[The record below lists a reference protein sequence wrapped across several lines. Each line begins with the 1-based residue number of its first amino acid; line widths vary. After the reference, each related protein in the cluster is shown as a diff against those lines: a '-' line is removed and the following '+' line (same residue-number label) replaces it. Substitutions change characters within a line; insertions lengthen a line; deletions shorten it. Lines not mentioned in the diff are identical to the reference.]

1 MSKYKKLKARVDH
14 IERYLEL
21 STQTERG
28 SLNSLDA
35 DLRQLASHFSLDTDE
50 HTDSAEIVQ
59 LISHRLTRD
68 EELKQHL
75 YQLGYGEAI
84 ESVAKVIRADE
95 PPHNPD
101 SATSLHTRVMKLM
114 PKGLKHLAKR
124 IKELDDSLTFKKRNQ
139 Q

>member
-95 PPHNPD
+95 PTD